1 MRPWSRWLAFLTL
14 AVAARAAD
22 SVILVSAPTR
32 YDEGWAKVVA
42 ALETAHNAQVLVFRA
57 SPAEQQEE
65 LRRLQPRFVTWVA
78 RPEELGPKAAL
89 VMHRLA
95 RENDGDPYED
105 FQWGVVTGLDAAQ
118 ALKLAVPGQPLVI
131 RTVGAGTSFA
141 MECAEQGYW
150 FSEFTAGESWE
161 KPAGGA
167 PREVPG
173 AKDSTAAIVARLNEG
188 KTDLFITS
196 GHATEHDWQPGYRYR
211 NGAFGHKDGVI
222 LGKALD
228 GTVHRLA
235 SANPKVYLPIG
246 NCLMGN
252 VPGGDCMALSWMASG
267 GVRQMV
273 GYVQP
278 TWFGYAGWGVLDYFV
293 EQPGRFNLNQ
303 AWLANHHALLWR
315 LQEVAAGR
323 VSAGDRR
330 GLEFDRDMT
339 IFYGNP
345 HWDARMSSGP
355 LRWTETLTTLP
366 SGEVEWV
373 ITPAAGP
380 RTFVAVDTNG
390 SQRGGRPL
398 VAFLPRHAAGW
409 EVVAGGEG
417 KAVAADDFVL
427 LPNPGPTAEVPARIV
442 MKLRRR

>member
-1 MRPWSRWLAFLTL
+1 MSPVLHLLPLLAWAL
-14 AVAARAAD
+14 VVRAAD
-22 SVILVSAPTR
+22 SVVLVSAATR

-42 ALETAHNAQVLVFRA
+42 ALESAHEAKVLVFRA
-57 SPAEQQEE
+57 SPSELQDE
-65 LRRLQPRFVTWVA
+65 LRRHQPRFVTWVA
-78 RPEELGPKAAL
+78 RPAELGPKAAV

-95 RENDGDPYED
+95 RENDADPYED
-105 FQWGVVTGLDAAQ
+105 FQWGVVTGLNAEH
-118 ALKLAVPGQPLVI
+118 ALRLAMPGKPLVI
-131 RTVGAGTSFA
+131 HTVGAGTSFA

-150 FSEFTAGESWE
+150 FSEFKAGEAWEKTAG
-161 KPAGGA
+161 GV
-167 PREVPG
+167 PREVTG
-173 AKDSTAAIVARLNEG
+173 EKDSTAAIVARLNAG
-188 KTDLFITS
+188 HTDLFITS

-211 NGAFGHKDGVI
+211 NGTFGHQDGVI

-228 GTVHRLA
+228 GVVHPLA

-293 EQPGRFNLNQ
+293 EQPGRFNLSQ
-303 AWLANHHALLWR
+303 AWLANHQALLWR

-323 VSAGDRR
+323 VPAADRR

-339 IFYGNP
+339 IFYGDP
-345 HWDARMSSGP
+345 HWDARLAPGP
-355 LRWTETLTTLP
+355 LRWTETLTALA
-366 SGEVEWV
+366 SGEVEWTIV
-373 ITPAAGP
+373 PGAGQ
-380 RTFVAVDTNG
+380 RTFAPVDTNG

-409 EVVAGGEG
+409 EILGGETQ
-417 KAVAADDFVL
+417 AVAADDFVL
-427 LPNPGPTAEVPARIV
+427 LPNPGPDVPVPSRV
-442 MKLRRR
+442 VVRLRKR

>member
-1 MRPWSRWLAFLTL
+1 MFACLRLILCLTL
-14 AVAARAAD
+14 ALVARAVD
-22 SVILVSAPTR
+22 SVVLVSAPTR

-42 ALETAHNAQVLVFRA
+42 ALEAAHGSQVLVFRA
-57 SPAEQQEE
+57 SPAETQEE

-78 RPEELGPKAAL
+78 RPVELGPNAAV

-95 RENDGDPYED
+95 RENDADPYED

-118 ALKLAVPGQPLVI
+118 ALKLAAPGKPLTI

-141 MECAEQGYW
+141 MECVEEGYW
-150 FSEFTAGESWE
+150 FSEFQAGESWE
-161 KPAGGA
+161 KAAGGV
-167 PREVPG
+167 PRQVAGP
-173 AKDSTAAIVARLNEG
+173 KDSTAGIVDRLNAG
-188 KTDLFITS
+188 HTDLFITS

-211 NGAFGHKDGVI
+211 NGTFGHQEGVI
-222 LGKALD
+222 VGKALD

-293 EQPGRFNLNQ
+293 EQPGRFNLGQ

-315 LQEVAAGR
+315 LQEVEAGR
-323 VSAGDRR
+323 APAADRR

-339 IFYGNP
+339 IFYGDP
-345 HWDARMSSGP
+345 HWDARLAPGP
-355 LRWTETLTTLP
+355 LRWRETLATLP
-366 SGEVEWV
+366 SGDVEWT
-373 ITPAAGP
+373 IMPAAGP
-380 RTFVAVDTNG
+380 RTFAPVDTNG

-398 VAFLPRHAAGW
+398 IAFLPRHAAGW
-409 EVVAGGEG
+409 EVVAGEG
-417 KAVAADDFVL
+417 KPVAADDFVL
-427 LPNPGPTAEVPARIV
+427 LPNPGPEAEVPAKIV
-442 MKLRRR
+442 VRLRRR

>member
-1 MRPWSRWLAFLTL
+1 MRLLLAL
-14 AVAARAAD
+14 AGLALAPFGQAAD
-22 SVILVSAPTR
+22 SVVLVSAATR

-42 ALETAHNAQVLVFRA
+42 RLEAAHAADVLVFRA
-57 SPAEQQEE
+57 SPVELQEE
-65 LRRLQPRFVTWVA
+65 LRRRQPRFVTWVA
-78 RPEELGPKAAL
+78 RPEELGPKAAV

-95 RENDGDPYED
+95 SENDADPFED
-105 FQWGVVTGLDAAQ
+105 FRWGVVTGLDAGQ
-118 ALKLAVPGQPLVI
+118 ALKLADPGQPLVI

-141 MECAEQGYW
+141 MECVEQGYW
-150 FSEFTAGESWE
+150 FSEFKAGESWE
-161 KPAGGA
+161 KAPGGA

-173 AKDSTAAIVARLNEG
+173 AKDSTASIVAKLNEG
-188 KTDLFITS
+188 RTDLFITS

-211 NGAFGHKDGVI
+211 NGTFGHQEGGVV
-222 LGKALD
+222 GKALD

-278 TWFGYAGWGVLDYFV
+278 TWFGYAGWGVLDYFL
-293 EQPGRFNLNQ
+293 EQPGRFNLSQ
-303 AWLANHHALLWR
+303 AWLANHHALRWR

-323 VSAGDRR
+323 APAGDRR

-339 IFYGNP
+339 ILYGDP
-345 HWDARMSSGP
+345 HWDARLAPGP

-366 SGEVEWV
+366 SGEIEWV
-373 ITPAAGP
+373 IAPTAGR
-380 RTFVAVDTNG
+380 RTFVPVDTNG

-409 EVVAGGEG
+409 EVVAGP
-417 KAVAADDFVL
+417 ARVLAADDFVV
-427 LPNPGPTAEVPARIV
+427 LPNPGPEAPVPERIV
-442 MKLRRR
+442 VRLKRR

>member
-1 MRPWSRWLAFLTL
+1 MLRLSCLAVLAFTGTL
-14 AVAARAAD
+14 SAAE
-22 SVILVSAPTR
+22 SVVLVSAATR
-32 YDEGWAKVVA
+32 EDEGWAKVVA
-42 ALETAHNAQVLVFRA
+42 RLESAHAAEVLVFRS
-57 SPAEQQEE
+57 SPAELQEE
-65 LRRLQPRFVTWVA
+65 LRRRQPRFVTWVA
-78 RPEELGPKAAL
+78 RPTELGPKAAV

-95 RENDGDPYED
+95 SENDADPFED
-105 FQWGVVTGLDAAQ
+105 FRWGVVTGLDAGQ
-118 ALKLAVPGQPLVI
+118 ALKLADPGQPLVI

-141 MECAEQGYW
+141 MECVEQGYW
-150 FSEFTAGESWE
+150 FSEFKAGESWE

-173 AKDSTAAIVARLNEG
+173 AKDSTASIVAKLNEG
-188 KTDLFITS
+188 RTDLFITS

-211 NGAFGHKDGVI
+211 NGTFGHQDGVVV
-222 LGKALD
+222 GKALD
-228 GTVHRLA
+228 GTIHRLA

-278 TWFGYAGWGVLDYFV
+278 TWFGYAGWGVLDYFL
-293 EQPGRFNLNQ
+293 EQPGRFNLSQ
-303 AWLANHHALLWR
+303 AWLANHHALRWR

-323 VSAGDRR
+323 APAGDRR

-339 IFYGNP
+339 ILYGDP
-345 HWDARMSSGP
+345 HWDARLAPGP

-373 ITPAAGP
+373 IAPTAGP
-380 RTFVAVDTNG
+380 RTFVPVDTNG

-409 EVVAGGEG
+409 EVVAGP
-417 KAVAADDFVL
+417 AHVVAADDFVL
-427 LPNPGPTAEVPARIV
+427 LPNPGPDAPVPARLV
-442 MKLRRR
+442 VRLRRR

>member
-1 MRPWSRWLAFLTL
+1 MPPVLRPWLFL
-14 AVAARAAD
+14 AVALVARAAD
-22 SVILVSAPTR
+22 SVVLVSAPTR

-42 ALETAHNAQVLVFRA
+42 ALETAHAAKVLVFRA

-78 RPEELGPKAAL
+78 RPEELGPKAAV

-118 ALKLAVPGQPLVI
+118 ALKLAAPGQPLVI

-141 MECAEQGYW
+141 MECVEQGYW
-150 FSEFTAGESWE
+150 FSEFKAGESWE
-161 KPAGGA
+161 KAAGGA

-173 AKDSTAAIVARLNEG
+173 AKDSTASIVAKLNEG
-188 KTDLFITS
+188 RTDLFITS

-211 NGAFGHKDGVI
+211 NGTFGHKDGVI

-228 GTVHRLA
+228 GAVHRLA

-278 TWFGYAGWGVLDYFV
+278 TWFGYAGWGVLDYFL
-293 EQPGRFNLNQ
+293 EQPGRFNLSQ

-323 VSAGDRR
+323 APAGDRR

-339 IFYGNP
+339 ILYGDP
-345 HWDARMSSGP
+345 HWDARLAPGP

-373 ITPAAGP
+373 VAPTAGQ
-380 RTFVAVDTNG
+380 RTFVPVDTNG

-409 EVVAGGEG
+409 EVVAGP
-417 KAVAADDFVL
+417 AQVVAADDFVL
-427 LPNPGPTAEVPARIV
+427 LPHPGPDAPVPARLV
-442 MKLRRR
+442 VRLRRR

>member
-1 MRPWSRWLAFLTL
+1 MRLLLAL
-14 AVAARAAD
+14 AGLALAPFGQAAD
-22 SVILVSAPTR
+22 SVVLVSAATR

-42 ALETAHNAQVLVFRA
+42 RLEAAHAADVLVFRA
-57 SPAEQQEE
+57 SPVELQEE
-65 LRRLQPRFVTWVA
+65 LRRRQPRFVTWVA
-78 RPEELGPKAAL
+78 RPEELGPKAAV

-95 RENDGDPYED
+95 RENDADPYED

-118 ALKLAVPGQPLVI
+118 ALKVADPGRPLVI

-141 MECAEQGYW
+141 MECVEQGYG
-150 FSEFTAGESWE
+150 FSEFKAGEAWE
-161 KPAGGA
+161 KPLGGV
-167 PREVPG
+167 PREVAG
-173 AKDSTAAIVARLNEG
+173 AKDSTATIVAKLNEG
-188 KTDLFITS
+188 RTDLFITS

-228 GTVHRLA
+228 GSVHPLA
-235 SANPKVYLPIG
+235 SPNPKVYLPIG

-278 TWFGYAGWGVLDYFV
+278 TWFGYAGWGVLDYFL

-303 AWLANHHALLWR
+303 AWQANHHALIWR

-323 VSAGDRR
+323 APAGDRR

-339 IFYGNP
+339 IFYGDP
-345 HWDARMSSGP
+345 HWDARLAPGP

-373 ITPAAGP
+373 IEPTAGP
-380 RTFVAVDTNG
+380 RTFVPVDTNG

-409 EVVAGGEG
+409 EVVAGP
-417 KAVAADDFVL
+417 ARVLAADDFVV
-427 LPNPGPTAEVPARIV
+427 LPNPGPEAPVPERIV
-442 MKLRRR
+442 VRLKRR

>member
-1 MRPWSRWLAFLTL
+1 MLRLSCLAVLAFTGTL
-14 AVAARAAD
+14 SAAE
-22 SVILVSAPTR
+22 SVVLVSAATR
-32 YDEGWAKVVA
+32 EDEGWAKVVA
-42 ALETAHNAQVLVFRA
+42 RLESAHAAEVLVFRS
-57 SPAEQQEE
+57 SPAELQEE
-65 LRRLQPRFVTWVA
+65 LRRRQPRFVTWVA
-78 RPEELGPKAAL
+78 RPTELGPKAAV

-95 RENDGDPYED
+95 SENDADPFED
-105 FQWGVVTGLDAAQ
+105 FRWGVVTGLDAGQ
-118 ALKLAVPGQPLVI
+118 ALKLADPGQPLVI

-141 MECAEQGYW
+141 MECVEQGYW
-150 FSEFTAGESWE
+150 FSEFKAGESWE
-161 KPAGGA
+161 KAAGGA

-173 AKDSTAAIVARLNEG
+173 AKDSTASIVAKLNEG
-188 KTDLFITS
+188 RTDLFITS

-211 NGAFGHKDGVI
+211 NGTFGHQEGGVV
-222 LGKALD
+222 GKALD

-278 TWFGYAGWGVLDYFV
+278 TWFGYAGWGVLDYFL
-293 EQPGRFNLNQ
+293 EQPGRFNLSQ
-303 AWLANHHALLWR
+303 AWLANHHALRWR

-323 VSAGDRR
+323 APAGDRR

-339 IFYGNP
+339 ILYGDP
-345 HWDARMSSGP
+345 HWDARLAPGP

-366 SGEVEWV
+366 SGEIEWV
-373 ITPAAGP
+373 IAPTAGQ
-380 RTFVAVDTNG
+380 RTFVPVDTNG

-409 EVVAGGEG
+409 EVVAGP
-417 KAVAADDFVL
+417 AQVVAADDFVL
-427 LPNPGPTAEVPARIV
+427 LPNPGPDAPVPARLV
-442 MKLRRR
+442 VRLKRR

>member
-1 MRPWSRWLAFLTL
+1 MRLLLALGCL
-14 AVAARAAD
+14 ALAPAGRAAD
-22 SVILVSAPTR
+22 SIVLVSATTR
-32 YDEGWAKVVA
+32 YDEGWAQVVA
-42 ALETAHNAQVLVFRA
+42 RLESAHASQVLVFRA
-57 SPAEQQEE
+57 SPAELQEE
-65 LRRLQPRFVTWVA
+65 LRRRQPRFVTWVA
-78 RPEELGPKAAL
+78 RPEELGPKAAV

-95 RENDGDPYED
+95 RENDADPYED

-118 ALKLAVPGQPLVI
+118 ALKVADPGRPLVI

-141 MECAEQGYW
+141 MECVEQGYW
-150 FSEFTAGESWE
+150 FSEFKAGEAWE
-161 KPAGGA
+161 KPLGGV
-167 PREVPG
+167 PHEVAG
-173 AKDSTAAIVARLNEG
+173 AKDSTATIVAKLNEG
-188 KTDLFITS
+188 RTDLFITS

-211 NGAFGHKDGVI
+211 NGTFGHQEGVI
-222 LGKALD
+222 FGKALD

-278 TWFGYAGWGVLDYFV
+278 TWFGYAGWGVLDYFL
-293 EQPGRFNLNQ
+293 EQPGRFDLSQ
-303 AWLANHHALLWR
+303 AWLANHQALLWR

-323 VSAGDRR
+323 APAGDRR

-339 IFYGNP
+339 IFYGDP
-345 HWDARMSSGP
+345 HWDARLAPGP

-373 ITPAAGP
+373 IEPTAGP
-380 RTFVAVDTNG
+380 RTFVPVDTNG

-409 EVVAGGEG
+409 EVVAGP
-417 KAVAADDFVL
+417 AQVLAADDFVL
-427 LPNPGPTAEVPARIV
+427 LPNPGPAAPVPARIMV
-442 MKLRRR
+442 RLKRR